1 MYTDEDIFVEAP
13 GDLDLSLF
21 AQTVFRLI
29 GVEQFEERES
39 ANYVDGQ
46 YFRSIGS
53 GVEIIVARTDNADLT
68 DYRFWLSLNADGI
81 DRSDSLDASKI
92 ALMIS
97 SHGWRCFIPSSDW
110 ARTTWS
116 GAGRIYEAS

>member
-1 MYTDEDIFVEAP
+1 MSTYEDIFVGAP
-13 GDLDLSLF
+13 GDLALPSF

-29 GVEQFEERES
+29 GVERFEERES
-39 ANYVDGQ
+39 GNYVDGQ

-53 GVEIIVARTDNADLT
+53 AVEITVARTDDADLT
-68 DYRFWLSLNADGI
+68 GYRFWLSLSADGV
-81 DRSDSLDASKI
+81 DRPDSLDAPRI
-92 ALMIS
+92 ALIIS

-116 GAGRIYEAS
+116 GAGRIFEVS